1 MKGWS
6 KRKKKKSIEREE
18 ESRTGRER
26 SRGQRLIEES
36 RGVDEVGDV
45 ILRHQCLN
53 VI

>member
-6 KRKKKKSIEREE
+6 KRKKSIEREE
-18 ESRTGRER
+18 ESRTGREKW
-26 SRGQRLIEES
+26 GQRLIEES